1 MVNFFHNKIL
11 IAIAQLNFDN
21 KEKELSDKEFSILLK
36 KRLDNI
42 PVLNKASCS
51 QGKDEHGVWQV
62 IIGRQ
67 FAASV
72 TFDARYIYYFQI
84 EESRKYF
91 LVFRS

>member
-1 MVNFFHNKIL
+1 MADIL
-11 IAIAQLNFDN
+11 AENR
-21 KEKELSDKEFSILLK
+21 EKNVSDKELAIQFK
-36 KRLDNI
+36 NELDKI
-42 PVLNKASCS
+42 PVLNVPSNS
-51 QGKDEHGVWQV
+51 YGKEESGVWQV

-72 TFDARYIYYFQI
+72 TFDAKYIFYFQI